1 MTPEQEEKLKKIV
14 NPLSVNRCEKEFQA
28 NYDSAKKELGIRKEK
43 EIIDQKKLSDLAF
56 KELHPN
62 RKEILSKVLDTSD
75 QQ

>member
-43 EIIDQKKLSDLAF
+43 EIIDQKNSPIWPSRNSILI
-56 KELHPN
+56 E
-62 RKEILSKVLDTSD
+62 RKY
-75 QQ
+75 